1 MTSQPEKHTIAINM
15 LPNISRSKDKQTI
28 EFGQLIEY
36 NGRNIL
42 VKKDTQ
48 NGVKKPFPGPLL
60 KNKN

>member
-48 NGVKKPFPGPLL
+48 NVVKKPFPGPLL

>member
-1 MTSQPEKHTIAINM
+1 MTSHPEKHTITIKI

-36 NGRNIL
+36 NVRKIL
-42 VKKDTQ
+42 VRNDTQ
-48 NGVKKPFPGPLL
+48 NVVKKLFPDPLL